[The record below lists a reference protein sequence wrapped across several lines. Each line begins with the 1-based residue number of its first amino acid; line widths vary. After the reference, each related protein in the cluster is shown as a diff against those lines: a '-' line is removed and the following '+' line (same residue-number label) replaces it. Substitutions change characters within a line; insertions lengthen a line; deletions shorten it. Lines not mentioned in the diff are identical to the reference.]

1 MQFCAWHFFLPLGTN
16 QASCLCLPLL
26 RPSGSLWKHKLDTK
40 SEYQQLKDI
49 SFFWKLGE
57 AETLHQV
64 ARNWSELLGF
74 GAKMAPTMKH
84 NTCKINFEDLISKV
98 FIHVLVELIIFV
110 TFKHKTWQTRR
121 TPPSMA
127 SFLEDMFSIIAP
139 AMAMAYK
146 GSLWKH
152 CDWNAAFNNHAQQT
166 VRLWH
171 SVYLHLA
178 KAEKLQCWP

>member
-1 MQFCAWHFFLPLGTN
+1 
-16 QASCLCLPLL
+16 
-26 RPSGSLWKHKLDTK
+26 
-40 SEYQQLKDI
+40 
-49 SFFWKLGE
+49 
-57 AETLHQV
+57 
-64 ARNWSELLGF
+64 
-74 GAKMAPTMKH
+74 MAPTMKH

-146 GSLWKH
+146 GSL
-152 CDWNAAFNNHAQQT
+152 
-166 VRLWH
+166 
-171 SVYLHLA
+171 
-178 KAEKLQCWP
+178 

>member
-1 MQFCAWHFFLPLGTN
+1 MFL
-16 QASCLCLPLL
+16 
-26 RPSGSLWKHKLDTK
+26 
-40 SEYQQLKDI
+40 
-49 SFFWKLGE
+49 FFWKLGE

-98 FIHVLVELIIFV
+98 FLFIHVIVELVIFV

-146 GSLWKH
+146 GSL
-152 CDWNAAFNNHAQQT
+152 
-166 VRLWH
+166 
-171 SVYLHLA
+171 
-178 KAEKLQCWP
+178 